1 MITKYLKKSRKSV
14 YKVMMFSFIL
24 TLCSALAISIV
35 GAYFSIIG
43 LSTIFVGSNLSVVI
57 MGSFLEIGK
66 VVTVL
71 WLHKNWKKSG
81 IMLKTYFIFAIVVL
95 MGITSLGIFGF
106 LSKSHLE
113 HQAKANTDIML
124 IETADKKIEKEN
136 AFILQYEKQIKNLES
151 SMESGSKVSTV
162 ELDREESR
170 LKSLREEFNENI
182 SLDLKRIE
190 QSKDR
195 LKVLDNELN
204 TLKDSAGGLFSNKKK
219 KIEELINSQKEEREK
234 VRSNI
239 AMYNSYI
246 ESFREDFEEKSNS
259 INKNIDSLRGLNSSQ
274 KGETFKNIQSLNDR
288 IKQSMESIEE
298 AQIEKAQR
306 GKNIREMEAEIGPL
320 KYVAEAVKDF
330 GGNEISTDT
339 AVRMLIMIIMVVFD
353 PLALLLVVAAQI
365 TFFSTRTKEKKV
377 VTETKSESLPQ
388 APQEK
393 KTIKDEIKKVF
404 LPTPQKDFKVLM
416 DDD

>member
-1 MITKYLKKSRKSV
+1 
-14 YKVMMFSFIL
+14 MMFSFIL
-24 TLCSALAISIV
+24 TLCSALAISVV

-43 LSTIFVGSNLSVVI
+43 LSTIFIGANLSVVI

-81 IMLKTYFIFAIVVL
+81 IMLKTYFIFAVIVL

-113 HQAKANTDIML
+113 HQAKTNTDIML
-124 IETADKKIEKEN
+124 IETAEKKIEKEN
-136 AFILQYEKQIKNLES
+136 GFILQYEKRIENLES

-170 LKSLREEFNENI
+170 LKTLREEFNENI
-182 SLDLKRIE
+182 SLDLQRID

-195 LKVLDNELN
+195 LKVLDDELSS
-204 TLKDSAGGLFSNKKK
+204 LKNSPGGLFSSKKK
-219 KIEELINSQKEEREK
+219 KIEELVNSQKEEREEIK
-234 VRSNI
+234 TNI
-239 AMYNSYI
+239 ALYNSYI
-246 ESFREDFEEKSNS
+246 ESFRKDFEQKSNS
-259 INKNIDSLRGLNSSQ
+259 INKNIDSLRGSSSNQ
-274 KGETFKNIQSLNDR
+274 KGETFKNIELLNTK
-288 IKQSMESIEE
+288 IKESMESIEK
-298 AQIEKAQR
+298 AQVEKAER

-353 PLALLLVVAAQI
+353 PLAILLVVAAQI
-365 TFFSTRTKEKKV
+365 TFFGMKGKVKEV
-377 VTETKSESLPQ
+377 VVKTKSESLPQ
-388 APQEK
+388 KPQNK
-393 KTIKDEIKKVF
+393 KTIKDRIKGVF

>member
-377 VTETKSESLPQ
+377 VTKTKSESLPQ

>member
-1 MITKYLKKSRKSV
+1 
-14 YKVMMFSFIL
+14 MFSFIL

-43 LSTIFVGSNLSVVI
+43 LSTIFIGANLSVII
-57 MGSFLEIGK
+57 MGSFLEVGK

-81 IMLKTYFIFAIVVL
+81 IMLKTYFIFAVIVL

-113 HQAKANTDIML
+113 HKAKTNTDIML
-124 IETADKKIEKEN
+124 IETAEKKIEKEN
-136 AFILQYEKQIKNLES
+136 GFILQYEKQIKNLES
-151 SMESGSKVSTV
+151 SIESGSKVSTL
-162 ELDREESR
+162 ELDREEAR

-195 LKVLDNELN
+195 LKVLDDELN
-204 TLKDSAGGLFSNKKK
+204 TLKNSSGGLFSNKKK
-219 KIEELINSQKEEREK
+219 KIEELTNSQKQEREEIK
-234 VRSNI
+234 ANI
-239 AMYNSYI
+239 ALYNSYI
-246 ESFREDFEEKSNS
+246 ESFRKDFEQKSNL
-259 INKNIDSLRGLNSSQ
+259 INKNIDSLRGLNSNQ
-274 KGETFKNIQSLNDR
+274 KGETFKNIELLNSK
-288 IKQSMESIEE
+288 IKESMESIEK
-298 AQIEKAQR
+298 AQVEKAER

-353 PLALLLVVAAQI
+353 PLAILLVVAAQI
-365 TFFSTRTKEKKV
+365 TFFSMRSKVKEV
-377 VTETKSESLPQ
+377 VAETKSEGLPP

-393 KTIKDEIKKVF
+393 KTIKNRIKQIF
-404 LPTPQKDFKVLM
+404 LPTPQKDFRVLM

>member
-1 MITKYLKKSRKSV
+1 
-14 YKVMMFSFIL
+14 MMFSFIL

-151 SMESGSKVSTV
+151 SIESGSKVSTV

-246 ESFREDFEEKSNS
+246 ESFREDFEQKSNS

>member
-1 MITKYLKKSRKSV
+1 
-14 YKVMMFSFIL
+14 MMFSFIL

-43 LSTIFVGSNLSVVI
+43 LSTIFVGSNLSVII

-195 LKVLDNELN
+195 LKVLDSELN
-204 TLKDSAGGLFSNKKK
+204 TLKDSPGGLFSNKKK
-219 KIEELINSQKEEREK
+219 KIEELINSQKEEREEVK
-234 VRSNI
+234 SNI

-246 ESFREDFEEKSNS
+246 ESFREDFEQKSNS
-259 INKNIDSLRGLNSSQ
+259 INKNIDSLRGLNSNQ

-377 VTETKSESLPQ
+377 VTKTKSESLPE
-388 APQEK
+388 APKEK
-393 KTIKDEIKKVF
+393 KTIKDKIKKVF